1 MGHMTEMP
9 DTECKPALCDAIYGA
24 TQTLYGI
31 APMTEL
37 LPYWTLVTAGAA
49 IGSLAYYVSY
59 FESLKARAPA
69 RLIGASNEDAPRSV
83 KRAA

>member
-1 MGHMTEMP
+1 
-9 DTECKPALCDAIYGA
+9 
-24 TQTLYGI
+24 
-31 APMTEL
+31 MTEL